1 MSPGAISDVRTVGT
15 LSGGAGSW
23 GACRRWID
31 WHGTD
36 GMVLLFTDVSGED
49 WADPNVGE
57 DEDTMRFLREARDD
71 LGVPLIYIRNQRTI
85 WDVFLEKRWLGN
97 SSLAHCS
104 WELKT
109 GPAQDWIGK
118 HAPQA
123 ERVLVGIDVTEDH
136 RLKDIKANWQPYEAV
151 APLMDKPMLWKP
163 QLLRMLG
170 ERGIK
175 PPRMYELG
183 FAHANCPG
191 CVKGGHDHWARL
203 YRVWPERY
211 LYAEQKERE
220 IRERLGADVSILK
233 DRTGK
238 EIRPLT
244 LERYRVEKLEKN
256 SGRTELFDFNG
267 LDEGGCACFTD
278 ASRGQAVILARAEA
292 GGERYDWHVSFPGD
306 PLRPEGPAA
315 LARSAA

>member
-1 MSPGAISDVRTVGT
+1 MQPPENIRTIGT

-31 WHGTD
+31 QHGPD
-36 GMVLLFTDVSGED
+36 GMVVLFTDVGGED
-49 WADPNVGE
+49 WANPNVGE
-57 DEDTMRFLREARDD
+57 DEDTMRFLAEARDD
-71 LGVPLIYIRNQRTI
+71 LGVPLAYIRNQRTI

-109 GPAQDWIGK
+109 GPANDWIGK
-118 HAPQA
+118 NAPCA
-123 ERVLVGIDVTEDH
+123 ERVLVGIDVTEIH
-136 RLKDIKANWQPYEAV
+136 RLADIEANWKPYEAV
-151 APLMDKPMLWKP
+151 APLTAKPMLWKP

-170 ERGIK
+170 EQGIR

-191 CVKGGHDHWARL
+191 CVKGGHAHWARL
-203 YRVWPERY
+203 WRVWPARY

-220 IRERLGADVSILK
+220 IREKLGADVSILK
-233 DRTGK
+233 DRSGGGVRT
-238 EIRPLT
+238 LT
-244 LERYRVEKLEKN
+244 LERFRVEKLEKT
-256 SGRTELFDFNG
+256 GGLLELFDFDG

-278 ASRGQAVILARAEA
+278 ASQALTLGAPEARE
-292 GGERYDWHVSFPGD
+292 ERYDWHWSLPGEV
-306 PLRPEGPAA
+306 LEVCHAA
-315 LARSAA
+315 A